1 MLLKTNYTIF
11 YAKPIKI
18 EKICSLKS
26 ILSVLVIQGKK
37 KILKKK
43 VQARTSG
50 KGGSHGIMRC
60 IYAKAQIAL
69 KRPYNR
75 TLQVL

>member
-1 MLLKTNYTIF
+1 MFFKKY
-11 YAKPIKI
+11 IKCI
-18 EKICSLKS
+18 GYSREE
-26 ILSVLVIQGKK
+26 

-43 VQARTSG
+43 VQARTNG

-69 KRPYNR
+69 KRPYKR

>member
-18 EKICSLKS
+18 QKIYSLKS
-26 ILSVLVIQGKK
+26 ILGVLVIQGTKK
-37 KILKKK
+37 LKEK
-43 VQARTSG
+43 VQARTNG
-50 KGGSHGIMRC
+50 KGSSHGIMRC

-69 KRPYNR
+69 KRPYKR